1 MFDDEIENKK
11 NIRKKYYSN
20 IVLCEERKFF
30 SIFFSIFFLIFLFH
44 LSILGLLEIKIYNL
58 FQFIFYKVILINVMT

>member
-20 IVLCEERKFF
+20 IVLCEERKLF
-30 SIFFSIFFLIFLFH
+30 SKTISIFFLIFFI
-44 LSILGLLEIKIYNL
+44 SSFNIGLARD
-58 FQFIFYKVILINVMT
+58 

>member
-30 SIFFSIFFLIFLFH
+30 SKKKIDFLFNFF
-44 LSILGLLEIKIYNL
+44 Y
-58 FQFIFYKVILINVMT
+58 FIFQYWAC